1 MIVQACLNGGRG
13 LDFHP
18 RVPITADAIVA
29 DAVAAVA
36 AGAHELHFHVRDAEG
51 RETLAPAY
59 VDPLIRRV
67 RAALPGTLISISTR
81 ERIEGDDDRRL
92 ACISAW
98 GERPDYAAANIA
110 EPGAPAV
117 IERLLR
123 VGISAEASV
132 WNLADAKRLAA
143 LDLARSCLRVLVE
156 VRANDGPTAIAEA
169 AAILAE
175 LESAG
180 IRRPILLHGYD
191 ASAWPL
197 VREAALHRFS
207 TRMGLEDVRMLP
219 DGTMAAD
226 NAALVRAAV
235 GIMRPAL

>member
-13 LDFHP
+13 PDFHP
-18 RVPITADAIVA
+18 RVPVTADAIVA

-51 RETLAPAY
+51 RETLAPAF

-67 RAALPGTLISISTR
+67 RAALPGTLMSISTR
-81 ERIEGDDDRRL
+81 ARIEGDDDRRL

-110 EPGAPAV
+110 EAGAPAV

-123 VGISAEASV
+123 VGISAEAAV
-132 WNLADAKRLAA
+132 WNLADARRLAS

-156 VRANDGPTAIAEA
+156 VRAEDGPAAVAEA
-169 AAILAE
+169 ATILAE
-175 LESAG
+175 LERAG

-197 VREAALHRFS
+197 VREAALRWFS
-207 TRMGLEDVRMLP
+207 SRIGFEDVRTLP
-219 DGTMAAD
+219 DGTVAAD
-226 NAALVRAAV
+226 NATLVRAAAN
-235 GIMRPAL
+235 IMRPAN

>member
-1 MIVQACLNGGRG
+1 MIVQACLNGGHG
-13 LDFHP
+13 PDFHP
-18 RVPITADAIVA
+18 RVPVTADAIVE

-36 AGAHELHFHVRDAEG
+36 AGAHELHFHVRDDEG

-67 RAALPGTLISISTR
+67 RVAVPGTLISISTR
-81 ERIEGDDDRRL
+81 AHIEGDDDRRL
-92 ACISAW
+92 ACIAAW

-123 VGISAEASV
+123 VCISAEASL
-132 WNLADAKRLAA
+132 WNVAHAKRLAT
-143 LDLARSCLRVLVE
+143 LDLARSCLRLLVE
-156 VRANDGPTAIAEA
+156 IRAGDGSSAIAEA
-169 AAILAE
+169 TAVLDELAH
-175 LESAG
+175 AG

-191 ASAWPL
+191 ASAWSL
-197 VREAALHRFS
+197 VRAAAERKFS
-207 TRMGLEDVRMLP
+207 TRIGLEDVRTLP
-219 DGTMAAD
+219 DGTVTPD

-235 GIMRPAL
+235 SVMRPVH